1 MIAEAANYAVIGHPI
16 GHSKSPWIHARF
28 AAQTGEP
35 VRYTAIEA
43 APDAFLPTMRR
54 FFNQGGL
61 GMNVTV
67 PFKLEAF
74 QAATEH
80 LSERARIAGAV
91 NTLWQQDG
99 HLHGCNTD
107 GVGLI
112 HDLQR
117 LDAPLQDAR
126 LLVIG
131 AGGAARGIL
140 QPLLDSGCREILIAN
155 RSPARADE
163 LVQAFASPVLTS
175 CGLDGIPV
183 QAGFDLVINA
193 SSSSLGHQAPAL
205 PSGLYRPGAMA
216 YDLVYGAAPTP
227 FMTQADQDGAARQF
241 DGLGMLVG
249 QAAESFFIW
258 RGIRPEIAPV
268 LHALR
273 QTLQGH

>member
-155 RSPARADE
+155 RSPA
-163 LVQAFASPVLTS
+163 
-175 CGLDGIPV
+175 
-183 QAGFDLVINA
+183 
-193 SSSSLGHQAPAL
+193 
-205 PSGLYRPGAMA
+205 
-216 YDLVYGAAPTP
+216 
-227 FMTQADQDGAARQF
+227 
-241 DGLGMLVG
+241 
-249 QAAESFFIW
+249 
-258 RGIRPEIAPV
+258 
-268 LHALR
+268 
-273 QTLQGH
+273 